1 VVLKIND
8 EFAALNLTSP
18 PYDLPKILR
27 DNASALLHE
36 QWLAGKPKWRDF
48 ARPGEFCPVPG
59 QLRFASGRVNA
70 AKHL

>member
-1 VVLKIND
+1 M
-8 EFAALNLTSP
+8 FPTSCG
-18 PYDLPKILR
+18 